1 MRVVYGD
8 GTVSGQPRTLA
19 RRYARALFEA
29 ARDQRPAAET
39 PLRAEL
45 EGFVRLLDAVPEL
58 RSALHNPAITPEQ
71 KGRVL
76 SAIAA
81 RVRVSPLLVRLLALL
96 ARHGRLDLLPEL
108 ALAYAE
114 ERNRAAG
121 VVTATAISAVA
132 LEEPQLRA
140 LAKAL
145 CVAVGSQVE
154 LNGEVDPGLLG
165 GLLVRVGGRTYDG
178 SVRARLGALRRR
190 LAIG

>member
-1 MRVVYGD
+1 MRAVYGD
-8 GTVSGQPRTLA
+8 GTVSGQPRILA

-29 ARDQRPAAET
+29 ALSQGPAAEA
-39 PLRAEL
+39 PLRAEI
-45 EGFVRLLDAVPEL
+45 EGFVRVLDAVPEL

-71 KGRVL
+71 KSRVL
-76 SAIAA
+76 AAIAA
-81 RVRVSPLLVRLLALL
+81 RARVSPLFVRLLALL
-96 ARHGRLDLLPEL
+96 ARHERLDLLGEL

-114 ERNRAAG
+114 EHNRAAG

-132 LEEPQLRA
+132 LEGPQLRA
-140 LAKAL
+140 LANAL
-145 CVAVGSQVE
+145 GVAVGSQVE
-154 LNGEVDPGLLG
+154 LKSEVDPGLLG